1 MSVQVIA
8 RIRPLLKTERE
19 CDVIVQPCLSSSST
33 SHSLRNGNEAVSKT
47 RESEK
52 PLKTKKAKS
61 GKGDDADPSTA
72 KATVIKIP
80 NPRNEGEDFSF
91 KFHSVYDGTATQ
103 QEIFDAEV
111 APTLKHLFNGFDITL
126 FAYGVTGTGKT
137 HTMRGGKSLA
147 DRGVIP
153 RLLSGIYRRCR
164 KVERDSQGRTQVGVA
179 MSYYEIY
186 NDKIFDLFEPVEK
199 RTPSGLPLRDN
210 GVKTVVVGLTERP
223 CTSLKEFEGI
233 YDQANM
239 NRSTSATKLNS
250 HSSRSH
256 AVLSVKLTV
265 TTGEQVRVSTASCI
279 DLAGSEDNRRTENG
293 KERMVESASIN
304 RSLFV
309 LAQCVEA
316 INKKQARVPY
326 RESKMTR
333 ILGLGQ
339 NNGLTIMIL
348 NLAPVRSFH
357 LDTLSSLNFANRT
370 KKIESREIENE
381 PMFKGPPRPVAG
393 RAAAP
398 GVKRQPLRP
407 LTASINANIAAVT
420 SEARK
425 TSDGKPAKAFAVY
438 TDMSHPKSTAKSGI
452 SEPPKR
458 KSPLKRRSGNGL
470 QPASRPFKVA
480 RTDEMP
486 RHGMSSMS
494 AAKFEELVEKKVR
507 EVLSARQ
514 PDEFEAQS
522 KEINKQVQ
530 RRLELLEQRIDET
543 EDSRADGLSYLLMAK
558 QHQAR
563 GEYSSALR
571 MYQLALPFFPNNG
584 KLALKIEALRN
595 KKVAAKQS
603 TLDSSSHGN
612 EQCGHD
618 VHEEDAD
625 AEHTVEAPCQMPKQ
639 VHSKP
644 SPHGHTEGKG
654 EGGLSPR
661 SSHILSVINTRDIEQ
676 IKLLR
681 GVGVKKAEGIVDCLC
696 DMDDGKGD
704 SIQLH
709 SLSELEKMKGV
720 GLKTV
725 ENMRNDL
732 LDPSPAPETVIT
744 HLSARLEVRGSSFI
758 SINGSSAGKL
768 PSSGSRGLWSAN
780 PPDTDKTHT
789 PGSSSKTPTH
799 TVLGA
804 PGVPN
809 APPQDSAHAPAPSH
823 GRKKR
828 AYANQAFDFG
838 VGANAALN
846 QGGESYGY
854 PATQQ
859 PQGYSQGVPYPG
871 QQPAQ
876 APAANYPGT
885 DAGYQ
890 APAPTYPPPPGPGI
904 AQVTQ
909 QMGQMSMGDQHQQPG
924 MQRPMQLNQL
934 YPTDL
939 LTQPFNVAELEY
951 PPPPIVLPPNT
962 SVTPS
967 PNANCPAKYVRST
980 LNAVPTTNSLLKKS
994 RLPFALVIQPY
1005 ASLHDSE
1012 DEIPVVSDQVISRC
1026 RRCRSYI
1033 NPFVTFLDH
1042 GHRWRCNM
1050 CSLTNDVPQAF
1061 DWDAAAQKA
1070 LDRWQRP
1077 DLNHAVV
1084 EFVAP
1089 QEYMVRPPQPLVY
1102 LFLID
1107 VSYASVT
1114 SGLLA
1119 TAARCIRESLDRIP
1133 NADRRTRIGF
1143 IAVDSSLHYFT
1154 IPRDGSE
1161 SSEPNML
1168 VVSDLDEPFIPIPG
1182 ELLITLAESRENVET
1197 FLDKLQEMFQNT
1209 QNPGSAMGSA
1219 LRAGHQLIGPVGGK
1233 LTVLT
1238 ASLPNMGYGSLEMR
1252 EDKKVLG
1259 TSKESSLLQTASSFY
1274 KSFAVECSK
1283 QQISVDMFLFSSQY
1297 QDVASLSN
1305 LPRYTGGQTYF
1316 YPGWNAARSEDA
1328 IKFAKEFSD
1337 YLSAEIGLEA
1347 VLRVRATTGLRMNTF
1362 YGNFFNRSSDLCA
1375 FPAFPRDQAYVVEVA
1390 IDETVTRPVV
1400 CLQTAVLHTTCNG
1413 ERRIRVLTLAL
1424 PTTQN
1429 LADVYASADQ
1439 CAITTYFSHKAVER
1453 TLGGGLD
1460 QARDALQ
1467 AKIIELLSTYRKE
1480 LAGGSVGG
1488 GGLQFPANLRGLPIL
1503 FLAMMKNLGL
1513 RKSAQIPTDMRSAAL
1528 CLLSTLPLPLLIQY
1542 IYPKMY
1548 SLHDMPDDAGIP
1560 HEETGEIVLPPLTNL
1575 SSERLAPHGMYLIDD
1590 GQTQFLWIGRD
1601 AVPQLI
1607 NDVFG
1612 LSDKSLLRV
1621 GKQFLPETENDFNER
1636 VRAVINKSRD
1646 TLSRGVGSII
1656 APHLY
1661 VVKEDG
1667 EPGLR
1672 LWAQSMMV
1680 EDRADQS
1687 VSLQQWMGLLREKV
1701 IQ

>member
-1 MSVQVIA
+1 M
-8 RIRPLLKTERE
+8 
-19 CDVIVQPCLSSSST
+19 
-33 SHSLRNGNEAVSKT
+33 
-47 RESEK
+47 
-52 PLKTKKAKS
+52 
-61 GKGDDADPSTA
+61 
-72 KATVIKIP
+72 
-80 NPRNEGEDFSF
+80 
-91 KFHSVYDGTATQ
+91 
-103 QEIFDAEV
+103 
-111 APTLKHLFNGFDITL
+111 
-126 FAYGVTGTGKT
+126 
-137 HTMRGGKSLA
+137 
-147 DRGVIP
+147 
-153 RLLSGIYRRCR
+153 
-164 KVERDSQGRTQVGVA
+164 
-179 MSYYEIY
+179 
-186 NDKIFDLFEPVEK
+186 
-199 RTPSGLPLRDN
+199 
-210 GVKTVVVGLTERP
+210 
-223 CTSLKEFEGI
+223 
-233 YDQANM
+233 
-239 NRSTSATKLNS
+239 
-250 HSSRSH
+250 
-256 AVLSVKLTV
+256 
-265 TTGEQVRVSTASCI
+265 
-279 DLAGSEDNRRTENG
+279 
-293 KERMVESASIN
+293 
-304 RSLFV
+304 
-309 LAQCVEA
+309 
-316 INKKQARVPY
+316 
-326 RESKMTR
+326 
-333 ILGLGQ
+333 
-339 NNGLTIMIL
+339 
-348 NLAPVRSFH
+348 
-357 LDTLSSLNFANRT
+357 
-370 KKIESREIENE
+370 
-381 PMFKGPPRPVAG
+381 
-393 RAAAP
+393 AAP
-398 GVKRQPLRP
+398 QG
-407 LTASINANIAAVT
+407 N
-420 SEARK
+420 
-425 TSDGKPAKAFAVY
+425 Y
-438 TDMSHPKSTAKSGI
+438 
-452 SEPPKR
+452 PP
-458 KSPLKRRSGNGL
+458 PG
-470 QPASRPFKVA
+470 Q
-480 RTDEMP
+480 
-486 RHGMSSMS
+486 
-494 AAKFEELVEKKVR
+494 
-507 EVLSARQ
+507 
-514 PDEFEAQS
+514 
-522 KEINKQVQ
+522 
-530 RRLELLEQRIDET
+530 
-543 EDSRADGLSYLLMAK
+543 
-558 QHQAR
+558 
-563 GEYSSALR
+563 
-571 MYQLALPFFPNNG
+571 
-584 KLALKIEALRN
+584 
-595 KKVAAKQS
+595 
-603 TLDSSSHGN
+603 
-612 EQCGHD
+612 
-618 VHEEDAD
+618 
-625 AEHTVEAPCQMPKQ
+625 
-639 VHSKP
+639 
-644 SPHGHTEGKG
+644 EGY
-654 EGGLSPR
+654 
-661 SSHILSVINTRDIEQ
+661 
-676 IKLLR
+676 
-681 GVGVKKAEGIVDCLC
+681 
-696 DMDDGKGD
+696 
-704 SIQLH
+704 
-709 SLSELEKMKGV
+709 
-720 GLKTV
+720 
-725 ENMRNDL
+725 
-732 LDPSPAPETVIT
+732 
-744 HLSARLEVRGSSFI
+744 
-758 SINGSSAGKL
+758 
-768 PSSGSRGLWSAN
+768 
-780 PPDTDKTHT
+780 
-789 PGSSSKTPTH
+789 
-799 TVLGA
+799 GA
-804 PGVPN
+804 PGAPN
-809 APPQDSAHAPAPSH
+809 APPHDSAPAPTHSH

-846 QGGESYGY
+846 QPGVGTEGYGY
-854 PATQQ
+854 PGIQQ
-859 PQGYSQGVPYPG
+859 PQGYPQGTYPIQQQAPVPAAQYPG
-871 QQPAQ
+871 P
-876 APAANYPGT
+876 

-890 APAPTYPPPPGPGI
+890 APAPSYPPQPGPGM
-904 AQVTQ
+904 AQITQ
-909 QMGQMSMGDQHQQPG
+909 QMGQMSMGDQQQPQPG
-924 MQRPMQLNQL
+924 MQRQMQLNQL

-939 LTQPFNVAELEY
+939 LTHPFNVAELDY

-967 PNANCPAKYVRST
+967 VYANCPAKYVRST

-994 RLPFALVIQPY
+994 RLPFALVVQPY

-1077 DLNHAVV
+1077 DLNHSVV

-1133 NADRRTRIGF
+1133 NADRRTRVGF

-1168 VVSDLDEPFIPIPG
+1168 VVSDLDEPFMPIPG
-1182 ELLITLAESRENVET
+1182 DLLITLAESRENIES

-1238 ASLPNMGYGSLEMR
+1238 ASLPNMGFGSLEMR

-1259 TSKESSLLQTASSFY
+1259 TSKESSLLQTGNSFY

-1337 YLSAEIGLEA
+1337 YLSSEIGLEA

-1375 FPAFPRDQAYVVEVA
+1375 FPAFPRDQAYVIEVA
-1390 IDETVTRPVV
+1390 IDETVTKPVV

-1439 CAITTYFSHKAVER
+1439 CAIATFFSHKAVER

-1460 QARDALQ
+1460 AARDALQ

-1560 HEETGEIVLPPLTNL
+1560 HPETGKIVLPPLTNL
-1575 SSERLAPHGMYLIDD
+1575 SSERLVPHGMYLIDD

-1612 LSDKSLLRV
+1612 PSDKSLLRV
-1621 GKQFLPETENDFNER
+1621 GKQVLPETENDFNER
-1636 VRAVINKSRD
+1636 VRAVISKSRD
-1646 TLSRGVGSII
+1646 KLSRGVGSII
-1656 APHLY
+1656 SPHLY